1 MAPSCV
7 GNCSFREV
15 MSAIAM
21 SCSET
26 VVHNISPHARA
37 LTFFLFFFFFE
48 CSLGLEELGVGNTDI
63 DVPVR
68 AEHFTVTSSQNLASC
83 LSLN

>member
-1 MAPSCV
+1 MAPSCA

-21 SCSET
+21 SCSEDSLSQ
-26 VVHNISPHARA
+26 HFSP
-37 LTFFLFFFFFE
+37 
-48 CSLGLEELGVGNTDI
+48 SLGYYILSIFFQSSLSLEELGVGNTDI
-63 DVPVR
+63 DVPGLNI
-68 AEHFTVTSSQNLASC
+68 SQSLILRTLASC